1 MGFGSF
7 ILSTLKSQIED
18 LKGITRNKLP
28 ELRKAA
34 SQGKNVF
41 PQLEK
46 LEKLITTTEKTLDTA
61 SKTIDTATKTAEGI
75 QTAAKIQKQVSDK
88 SQAAS
93 ALVPPVAIAASVAND
108 LSQVLQ
114 SQVAETKQEL
124 NAGKD
129 VMFPMVR
136 DTLDSM
142 KKGIQDVKETS
153 NKSQEARGQKPLQDP
168 ATGKSDDP
176 ALLADEDELDMD
188 KIWDEA
194 EFEEIE
200 DVEDV
205 YYEVE
210 QITPVAGVR
219 G

>member
-75 QTAAKIQKQVSDK
+75 QTAAKNGGITEVGSVDYQVYGGLFVSK
-88 SQAAS
+88 YKTI
-93 ALVPPVAIAASVAND
+93 V
-108 LSQVLQ
+108 
-114 SQVAETKQEL
+114 
-124 NAGKD
+124 
-129 VMFPMVR
+129 
-136 DTLDSM
+136 
-142 KKGIQDVKETS
+142 
-153 NKSQEARGQKPLQDP
+153 
-168 ATGKSDDP
+168 TG
-176 ALLADEDELDMD
+176 
-188 KIWDEA
+188 
-194 EFEEIE
+194 
-200 DVEDV
+200 
-205 YYEVE
+205 
-210 QITPVAGVR
+210 R
-219 G
+219 